1 MLVERTK
8 EGNLKVHTKW
18 KKDRNTDRHNKSS
31 RFKKA
36 SDNHL
41 KVGRV
46 FRHFRFRLC
55 SIIKEYK
62 NRNKSKIKTAI
73 SPLPFKTLFYHPTG
87 TE

>member
-46 FRHFRFRLC
+46 FHLC

-62 NRNKSKIKTAI
+62 NRNKIKIKTAI
-73 SPLPFKTLFYHPTG
+73 SPLPFKTFFYHPTG